1 MKADITTTDDP
12 HHFTVDAKRWLRPE
26 MTVLEVDPG
35 DGAWTVRI
43 APLVRTLI
51 VVSPAE
57 EILQRTRERCEALG
71 IRNVQYVLASGSDLA
86 PLPDR
91 CIDLFFSRDGLA
103 QSALDDALGGA
114 AEIVRVL
121 KPGAIC
127 VSCHDLGDQH
137 DSADSGESGNRSRD
151 RADTLGRPCDVSSV
165 MLNRIYE
172 HVGLRVFAVQQ
183 DGSCCTVLATRTA
196 DSIATA
202 R

>member
-1 MKADITTTDDP
+1 
-12 HHFTVDAKRWLRPE
+12 
-26 MTVLEVDPG
+26 MTVLEVEPG
-35 DGAWTVRI
+35 DGTWTVRI
-43 APLVRTLI
+43 APLVRMVI
-51 VVSPAE
+51 VASAAG

-71 IRNVQYVLASGSDLA
+71 IGNVQYVLASGSDLA

-103 QSALDDALGGA
+103 QSALDHAVAGA

-127 VSCHDLGDQH
+127 VSCHDLGDQP
-137 DSADSGESGNRSRD
+137 DSADSGEFSNRNRD
-151 RADTLGRPCDVSSV
+151 RADTLGRPCGVSSE

-183 DGSCCTVLATRTA
+183 EGNCFTVLATRTA